1 VRAKAGVRLRVLF
14 QTNVNERREN
24 TQVILKKDW
33 ESIGFA
39 VDVRYEPFSSFFA
52 SSSPGGANRFWADVQ
67 TYADGGDPDPT
78 AYLTNGWTSGQ
89 IASRANNWLLGNR
102 GRYSNRDFDAL
113 AARLRTETDVDKRAQ
128 LAIQANDLLI
138 QDVAVIPLV
147 QRSAVTSGVAKS
159 LKGVDPSPWD
169 SEMYNIADW
178 TK

>member
-1 VRAKAGVRLRVLF
+1 VKLKILF
-14 QTNVNERREN
+14 QTMINARREN
-24 TQVILKKDW
+24 TQALLKKDW
-33 ESIGFA
+33 ESIGFS
-39 VDVRYEPFSSFFA
+39 VELRSEPFSSFFTNT
-52 SSSPGGANRFWADVQ
+52 SPGGANRFWADVQ

-78 AYLTNGWTSGQ
+78 AYLGAGWTTAQ

-102 GRYSNRDFDAL
+102 ARYSNRDFDAIVGQ
-113 AARLRTETDVDKRAQ
+113 LRTETDAAKRTQ

-138 QDVAVIPLV
+138 QDVVVIALIA
-147 QRSAVTSGVAKS
+147 RSAATSGVAKS

>member
-1 VRAKAGVRLRVLF
+1 
-14 QTNVNERREN
+14 
-24 TQVILKKDW
+24 
-33 ESIGFA
+33 
-39 VDVRYEPFSSFFA
+39 
-52 SSSPGGANRFWADVQ
+52 VQ

-78 AYLTNGWTSGQ
+78 AYLGAGWTTAQ

-102 GRYSNRDFDAL
+102 ARYSNRDFDAIVGQ
-113 AARLRTETDVDKRAQ
+113 LRTETDAAKRTQ

-138 QDVAVIPLV
+138 QDVAVIALID
-147 QRSAVTSGVAKS
+147 RSAATSGISKS